1 MLAAWGHYRTR
12 TFAQK
17 KRLRYSADMAGHN
30 KWTQIKRKK
39 GVNDSAKSAVF
50 GKFARRI
57 TVEAKLANGD
67 MSASNLS
74 AIIERARKADMPK
87 DAIERA
93 VAKATTTEA
102 GALEQITYETYGPGG
117 AAIIIEALTDSKNRT
132 SAEIKHL
139 LSKNELALATPG
151 SAMWA
156 FDPIRDASR
165 SNGAGK
171 YEPKILIKL
180 SPEDNAKLMKV
191 LEEIDAYDDVEDVYT
206 NAE

>member
-1 MLAAWGHYRTR
+1 
-12 TFAQK
+12 
-17 KRLRYSADMAGHN
+17 MAGHN

-39 GVNDSAKSAVF
+39 GVNDSARSAVF

-57 TVEAKLANGD
+57 TVEAKLAKGD
-67 MSASNLS
+67 MNASNLI

-117 AAIIIEALTDSKNRT
+117 AAIIIETVTDSRNRT
-132 SAEIKHL
+132 AQEIKHL
-139 LSKNELALATPG
+139 LSKNGLALATPG

-156 FDPIRDASR
+156 FEKTSE
-165 SNGAGK
+165 GL
-171 YEPKILIKL
+171 EPKTTVPL
-180 SPEDNAKLMKV
+180 SPEDDAKLMEI
-191 LEEIDAYDDVEDVYT
+191 LAIIDAHDDVEEVYT
-206 NAE
+206 NAA